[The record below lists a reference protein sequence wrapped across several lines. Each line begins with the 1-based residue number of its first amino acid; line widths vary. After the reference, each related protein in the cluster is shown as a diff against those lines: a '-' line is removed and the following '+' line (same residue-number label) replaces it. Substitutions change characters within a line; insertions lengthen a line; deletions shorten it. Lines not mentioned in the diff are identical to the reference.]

1 MQEATKVHVVNFDA
15 STTRTASVLIATA
28 TSATWLQ
35 AVRGDYDVTVI
46 DQTEQIADALF
57 ETRYQLMILDDKLVM
72 DEDSFQL
79 IAEIKR
85 RFPSLVLCILTDN
98 LANDYIDRLLDTG
111 ASDVLPVDIDSETLL
126 RHLRVLQRQQA
137 ESQQAADHM
146 QQMHLI
152 GLMARELHGTEHPE
166 MLVLE
171 TIKILC
177 NNFDLSGVV
186 IAIEEGD
193 RHHIYAG
200 DDETSEPHEVFDSY
214 MTLHN
219 YDPLNQVLISGS
231 ARMLNA
237 LERTPFYAPVPPLQA
252 AQSAVVV
259 PLTYADRPLGALALL
274 RDETGFSKAD
284 LVPFELFA
292 GHLALAY
299 HNISYYHMQEAR
311 SRSTRQ
317 VLKAWQRLS
326 GHFELDTVLQ
336 EMLTMIGEIP
346 AVKHAGLWLFDPR
359 TDDKRIITRATRPV
373 LADEIQTAYDNGH
386 LQDFLS
392 DTRLSPRPLVIGRR
406 TRDPLQKLGQLME
419 NNQLL
424 LVPIAG
430 AIMMGTLI
438 VSSTG
443 KHAFSV
449 EETSLIEGLAHA
461 ASQTIER
468 NTFIEEIQLQAG
480 RMNAIVS
487 SIHDGVFFIGDNDLV
502 VYCNPQFAELTSIEP
517 AAVVG
522 KPAGNLFG
530 KLADKATT
538 DRDDILHAIQD
549 ALDDLEAGEYYPIV
563 EVHIDTLNTD
573 IAIEFT
579 RVEQPSD
586 GTASRVGLVR
596 RIHDRSDPTAAAHNP
611 HEPLLDMLV
620 DYINLPYLQMRESV
634 MTLAANHDRL
644 RGYSRA
650 RLIQQLASRVEEAG
664 TLWTHFMQLYDLRR
678 QPAAIVRDVFQP
690 HDALNS
696 ALMES
701 ADLRQIERP
710 VDYHAQPPYTTIRTD
725 ERLFQQAI
733 TNLLLGVSHLNS
745 EGDVLDVQVT
755 RENGNCQIVI
765 RDRDSVPA
773 YLALPDVIA
782 QMQRHSDDLDDS
794 SLDYLHFFLAAET
807 IETLGGTLD
816 IDVHPA
822 SGLQIEVR
830 FAAAESGL
838 EHPVSSAAKPR
849 ESSGASAKHTT
860 PSRLRIAVLEA
871 SSRLLSSHYGYLQ
884 AEGHSIMSERSVRDI
899 LMTMSAARLD
909 LIVLE
914 SDNPSPRLA
923 NACERIREESDVP
936 VIIVADHD
944 TRPLFMEAIEKGA
957 DAYLVLPVS
966 PREMA
971 LHLKTFARR
980 REIGTVLQPPLQLGD
995 LYIDFSRRRVFLK
1008 NTQLD
1013 LTAKEYAIL
1022 CELGKREGQ
1031 VLSHQ
1036 ELLSQVWGTEYRDEV
1051 QYLWVNVSRL
1061 RKKLEPKKDSPRYLQ
1076 TEKGVGYRLCDPNE
1090 D

>member
-1 MQEATKVHVVNFDA
+1 MHAVNFDA
-15 STTRTASVLIATA
+15 STTRTATVLIATA

-35 AVRGDYDVTVI
+35 AVRGDYNVTVI
-46 DQTEQIADALF
+46 DRAEQIADALF
-57 ETRYQLMILDDKLVM
+57 EIPYQLMILDDELVI
-72 DEDSFQL
+72 DEDTFQL

-98 LANDYIDRLLDTG
+98 LADEYIDRLLDTG
-111 ASDVLPVDIDSETLL
+111 ASDVLPIDVDDETLL
-126 RHLRVLQRQQA
+126 RHLRVLQRQQS
-137 ESQQAADHM
+137 ESQQVADHM

-166 MLVLE
+166 TLVLE

-177 NNFDLSGVV
+177 NNFNLSGVV

-200 DDETSEPHEVFDSY
+200 DPGTTDLHEVFDSY
-214 MTLHN
+214 VTLHN

-231 ARMLNA
+231 ARVLNA
-237 LERTPFYAPVPPLQA
+237 LERTPFYAPVPPLQT
-252 AQSAVVV
+252 AQSAIVV

-274 RDETGFSKAD
+274 QDDTGFSKED

-299 HNISYYHMQEAR
+299 HNISYYHLQEAR

-326 GHFELDTVLQ
+326 GHFELDTVLK
-336 EMLTMIGEIP
+336 EMLAMMGEIP
-346 AVKHAGLWLFDPR
+346 AVKHAGLWLFDSH
-359 TDDKRIITRATRPV
+359 TDDQRVITRATRPV
-373 LADEIQTAYDNGH
+373 LADEIQTLYNNGH

-392 DTRLSPRPLVIGRR
+392 DTRLSPTPLVIGRR
-406 TRDPLQKLGQLME
+406 TRDPLQKLSQLME

-430 AIMMGTLI
+430 AMMMGTLI

-517 AAVVG
+517 TEVVG
-522 KPAGNLFG
+522 QPADVLFG

-538 DRDDILHAIQD
+538 ERGDILNAVQN
-549 ALDDLEAGEYYPIV
+549 ALDDLQAGEYYPIV
-563 EVHIDTLNTD
+563 EMHLDTLNTD
-573 IAIEFT
+573 IAVEFT
-579 RVEQPSD
+579 RVEQQSD
-586 GTASRVGLVR
+586 SSTSRVGLVR
-596 RIHDRSDPTAAAHNP
+596 RIKDNQPAPETASHRP

-634 MTLAANHDRL
+634 TTLAANHERL
-644 RGYSRA
+644 RGFSRA
-650 RLIQQLASRVEEAG
+650 RLIQQLASRVDEAG

-678 QPAAIVRDVFQP
+678 QSETIVHEVFQP
-690 HDALNS
+690 HEALNS
-696 ALMES
+696 TLTES
-701 ADLRQIERP
+701 ADLRQMERP
-710 VDYHAQPPYTTIRTD
+710 IDYHAQPPYSTIRTD

-733 TNLLLGVSHLNS
+733 SNLLAGTAHLNPD
-745 EGDVLDVQVT
+745 GDVIDVQVT
-755 RENGNCQIVI
+755 RENETCQILI
-765 RDRDSVPA
+765 RDRDSVPE
-773 YLALPDVIA
+773 YLNLPDMLA
-782 QMQRHSDDLDDS
+782 QMQRHSADIDDS

-807 IETLGGTLD
+807 IEALGGDLTL
-816 IDVHPA
+816 DVHPV
-822 SGLQIEVR
+822 SGLQIQIR
-830 FAAAESGL
+830 FAVAESNL
-838 EHPVSSAAKPR
+838 DVPAAMSSASRQR
-849 ESSGASAKHTT
+849 ESNGSSVSTNT
-860 PSRLRIAVLEA
+860 PSSLRIAVLETA
-871 SSRLLSSHYGYLQ
+871 SRLLSPHYGYLQ
-884 AEGHSIMSERSVRDI
+884 TEGHSIMSERSVRDI

-923 NACERIREESDVP
+923 EACERIRAESEVP

-957 DAYLVLPVS
+957 DAFLVLPVS

-971 LHLKTFARR
+971 LHFKTFARR
-980 REIGTVLQPPLQLGD
+980 REIGMVLQPPLQLGD
-995 LYIDFSRRRVFLK
+995 LYLDFSRRRVFLK

-1036 ELLSQVWGTEYRDEV
+1036 ELLSKVWGTEYRDEV

-1061 RKKLEPKKDSPRYLQ
+1061 RKKLEPEKDSPRYLQ